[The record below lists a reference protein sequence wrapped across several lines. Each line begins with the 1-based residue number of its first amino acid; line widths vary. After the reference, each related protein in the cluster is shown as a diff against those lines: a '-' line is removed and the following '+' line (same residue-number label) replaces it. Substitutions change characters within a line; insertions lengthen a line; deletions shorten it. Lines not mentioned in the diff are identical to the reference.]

1 VNLLDA
7 LLPPD
12 AGPAGQLAI
21 YLNDHRAGAEGAEAL
36 ANRCARSNADNA
48 VGHDLFTRADDQ
60 IVRLT
65 ALHQW
70 TSEHAFPDDTP

>member
-1 VNLLDA
+1 MNLLDT
-7 LLPPD
+7 LLSPE

-21 YLNDHRAGAEGAEAL
+21 LLNDHRTGAEAL
-36 ANRCARSNADNA
+36 AGRCARSNADNA

-65 ALHQW
+65 TLHQRA
-70 TSEHAFPDDTP
+70 SEHAFPDDTP